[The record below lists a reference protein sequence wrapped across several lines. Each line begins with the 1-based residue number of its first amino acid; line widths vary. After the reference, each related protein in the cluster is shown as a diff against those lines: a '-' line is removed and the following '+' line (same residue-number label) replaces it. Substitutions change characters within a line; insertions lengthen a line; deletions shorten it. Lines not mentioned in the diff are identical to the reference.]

1 MARMNHAG
9 RLAAV
14 VLTAALGACQ
24 GSLGG
29 SPEGVPVALE
39 SIDGAPA
46 PIRTALVDELTSAA
60 TDRKVDLVGASAQAR
75 YRVRG
80 YLSTS
85 TEGGETKV
93 AYVWDVF
100 DSQKRRAKRLS
111 GSSPAPAPSVSD
123 LDKAAL
129 AKLAQASMDEIAE
142 FLMAPSPNPYP
153 KRQLHPRHPFRRRR
167 SQAMNPPLRCSDCMA
182 ARQTCSGLEGVHL
195 L

>member
-111 GSSPAPAPSVSD
+111 GSSPAPASSVSD

-142 FLMAPSPNPYP
+142 FLTAAKSESISEAPAAPEAPIQTAEVSGDE
-153 KRQLHPRHPFRRRR
+153 
-167 SQAMNPPLRCSDCMA
+167 SSVAM
-182 ARQTCSGLEGVHL
+182 Q
-195 L
+195 

>member
-1 MARMNHAG
+1 MAGMKHAG
-9 RLAAV
+9 RLAA
-14 VLTAALGACQ
+14 LTLAAALAACQ
-24 GSLGG
+24 GPLGG

-46 PIRTALVDELTSAA
+46 PIRTALVDELASAA
-60 TDRKVDLVGASAQAR
+60 TDRKVELVGASADAR

-100 DSQKRRAKRLS
+100 DSQKRRAKRLDGIERRHGL
-111 GSSPAPAPSVSD
+111 GSISD

-142 FLMAPSPNPYP
+142 FL
-153 KRQLHPRHPFRRRR
+153 
-167 SQAMNPPLRCSDCMA
+167 
-182 ARQTCSGLEGVHL
+182 SGLQVRDVLGS
-195 L
+195 

>member
-1 MARMNHAG
+1 MAGMKHVG
-9 RLAAV
+9 RLAA
-14 VLTAALGACQ
+14 LTLAAALAACQ
-24 GSLGG
+24 GPLGG

-46 PIRTALVDELTSAA
+46 PIRTALVDELASAA
-60 TDRKVDLVGASAQAR
+60 TDRKVELVGASADAR

-100 DSQKRRAKRLS
+100 DSQKRRAKRLEGTS
-111 GSSPAPAPSVSD
+111 AVTTSSISD

-142 FLMAPSPNPYP
+142 FLTASKSETSSVPETPIQTAEVSDNE
-153 KRQLHPRHPFRRRR
+153 
-167 SQAMNPPLRCSDCMA
+167 SAVAM
-182 ARQTCSGLEGVHL
+182 Q
-195 L
+195 